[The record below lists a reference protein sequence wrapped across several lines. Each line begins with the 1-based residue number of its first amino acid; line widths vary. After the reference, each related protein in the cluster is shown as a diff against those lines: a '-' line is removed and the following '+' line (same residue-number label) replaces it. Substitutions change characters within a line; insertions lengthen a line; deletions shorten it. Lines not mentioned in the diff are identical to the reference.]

1 MLIKSQKSDF
11 ICTSN
16 LFSLYYVNIFPS
28 FLLYIIKIEIKAFL
42 SNALVRKTTQNQE
55 IIN

>member
-42 SNALVRKTTQNQE
+42 SNALVRKTQNQE